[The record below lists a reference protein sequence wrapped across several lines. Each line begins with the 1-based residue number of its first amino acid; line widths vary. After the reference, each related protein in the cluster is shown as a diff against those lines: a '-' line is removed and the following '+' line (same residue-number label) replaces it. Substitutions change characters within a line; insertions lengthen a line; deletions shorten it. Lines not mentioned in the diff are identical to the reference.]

1 MRPQYET
8 LGLPV
13 SKHFVWLREDGGPG
27 AMTAMAAVSRVL
39 TAATLRV
46 CQPLSPVSDGGDCNG
61 DGDGDNDNDGNDT
74 KKPHALK
81 VCVPLL
87 SQRLQFTYLHI

>member
-1 MRPQYET
+1 
-8 LGLPV
+8 
-13 SKHFVWLREDGGPG
+13 
-27 AMTAMAAVSRVL
+27 MTAMAAVSRVL

-87 SQRLQFTYLHI
+87 SQRLQLTYLVPHPKIGTPHSGLCPKHDSIRSSSVE